1 MYQWL
6 LAALGL
12 LLPAARRSAPSD
24 NPDEPPAKKTRADYA
39 IVERDKKVGK
49 GVAAKDLPSKARS
62 EGRKAPVSNAAPT
75 AESAAEDQSVYYE
88 PPAKKRRV
96 SGIGILESDKMP
108 YGTST
113 CLNKETLTLY
123 HKPVSRLSANGNGT
137 AHVKLAPRPPI
148 KEHAVPTSAASE
160 VSKMGRLFC
169 TAEEGVKQEERE
181 KYKQLLNLM
190 KEKNPSNQVYG
201 KQPVPIA
208 SLVEERKLEG
218 TLYPSVPQKAGGEDG
233 DACSSQVPLRADM
246 TREKN
251 TKEQGKPG
259 KLDVAAKQNGA
270 SGDGSSVPPR
280 PLFVFGVDAKIH
292 SSLGRTAPEIPPITE
307 DMEREINAVFD
318 NGEPN
323 DIVSSAFKINI
334 TRDDIRTLQKY
345 NWLNDQIINFY
356 MYLVMERSKKEK
368 YPVVYAFTTFF
379 YRKLISGGY
388 AAVERWTKGVD
399 IFRQDIVLVPV
410 YQKSHWTLAVIDMRQ
425 KSIRYFDSVA
435 LRGSKICDIVF
446 NYLQE
451 EAQAK
456 RQLKLIRSEWTL
468 HNMTSHEIPQQWNVS
483 DCGVFVCKY
492 ADYIAR
498 DKPLSFTQNNMPY
511 FRKKMVWEI
520 IHQQL
525 L

>member
-1 MYQWL
+1 MGIDTGMDT
-6 LAALGL
+6 AVGMDTDTETETGVRRAMCVLGVCEG
-12 LLPAARRSAPSD
+12 PPVFQGRVRGHTCTVTTPSD

-259 KLDVAAKQNGA
+259 KLDVAA
-270 SGDGSSVPPR
+270 
-280 PLFVFGVDAKIH
+280 
-292 SSLGRTAPEIPPITE
+292 